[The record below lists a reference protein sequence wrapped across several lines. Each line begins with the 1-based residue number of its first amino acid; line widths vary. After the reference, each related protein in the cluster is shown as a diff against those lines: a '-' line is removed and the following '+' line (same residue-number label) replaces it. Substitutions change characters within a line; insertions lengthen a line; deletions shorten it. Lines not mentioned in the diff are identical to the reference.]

1 MSGSV
6 EKASCN
12 NLVSYSDSPSGSSS
26 TEADDEVD
34 GHSGGGVHRRNGTL
48 SDGTTTCGYLK
59 ISMRSSVGRLRRLA
73 MAVTLWGL
81 MLTEVRSK
89 GVRSKG
95 VRRSSG
101 SANLPLACS
110 PRKSSANGTA

>member
-1 MSGSV
+1 MSGFV
-6 EKASCN
+6 ERASCN
-12 NLVSYSDSPSGSSS
+12 NLISYSDSPSGSSS

-34 GHSGGGVHRRNGTL
+34 GDSGGGVRRRNGTL
-48 SDGTTTCGYLK
+48 SDGTTTCRYLK

-89 GVRSKG
+89 GVRGS
-95 VRRSSG
+95 RG
-101 SANLPLACS
+101 SANLPLAYS
-110 PRKSSANGTA
+110 QRKSSANGTA